1 VASVEQRDSA
11 TGRVWRVRFRH
22 DGKNKAVT
30 FTDAQRAEDWRRL
43 VEVNVEQALA
53 ALEESTG
60 EPPRT
65 VAEQVRSHVEHLTGI
80 STGTRGDYLSYLAND
95 IEPHRIGSRLVKD
108 LDHEAVAEWVNW
120 LQGRGLAGH
129 TIANRHGL
137 LSAAMSSAVRDKIAT
152 DNPCRGMR
160 LPRTSH
166 LRQEMTFLDRDEFA
180 RLWSLVHERYRPLVL
195 LLVGTGMRFGE
206 ATALHV
212 ADVDLSARS
221 VRVRKA
227 WKRTR
232 KSVKELGPTKSL
244 RSDRTV
250 AIPAQVAEALRPL
263 AEGRPANAL
272 LFTNARGGEVKQ
284 STFWTRVWQPAVCA
298 FAGDEITYD
307 HDKDGRKVLRVVSQ
321 GPGKHPRIHDLRHTF
336 ASWAIQS
343 RVPLPVIQRQL
354 GHEKITT
361 TIDTYGHLARADFD
375 ALAEATGANLPA
387 LLPPALP

>member
-1 VASVEQRDSA
+1 MASIEHRTNRSGD
-11 TGRVWRVRFRH
+11 VWRVRFRH
-22 DGKNKAVT
+22 GGKNIPVT
-30 FTDAQRAEDWRRL
+30 FTDEKRAQDWRRL

-53 ALEESTG
+53 ALEQSDG

-65 VAEQVRSHVEHLTGI
+65 VAEQVRSHIEHLTGI

-95 IEPHRIGSRLVKD
+95 IAPHRIGARLVKD

-120 LQGRGLAGH
+120 LEGRGLAGK

-137 LSAAMSSAVRDKIAT
+137 MSAALSSAVRDGLAT

-166 LRQEMTFLDRDEFA
+166 RRQEMVFLDREEFA
-180 RLWSLVHERYRPLVL
+180 RLWSLVHDRYRPLVL

-221 VRVRKA
+221 VHIRKA

-232 KSVKELGPTKSL
+232 KSVKELGPTKSR

-263 AEGRPANAL
+263 VEGRPATAL

-284 STFWTRVWQPAVCA
+284 STFWTRVWQPAVCT
-298 FAGDEITYD
+298 FAGDEVTYD
-307 HDKDGRKVLRVVSQ
+307 RDKAGRKVLRVVRQ

-387 LLPPALP
+387 LPPALP